1 MIETEFNGATASGVH
16 SVKIEIWSDI
26 ACPWCYV
33 GKRRFESALADFP
46 HAGDVEVVWRSFE
59 LDSSAPQRQEGRQ
72 AELLARK
79 YGVPLDRAE
88 AMNANMTA
96 EAKKEGLD
104 FHFERVQVG
113 NTFDAHR
120 LIHFA
125 DAHGKRGEMVERLFR
140 AYLTDGEALGDR
152 DVLVRLAADIGLDS
166 DSVRSALMGSAFVD
180 AVRADQERARMF
192 GISGVPFFAIDEK
205 YGVSGAQPSAALL
218 EVLEQAWNDAGVA
231 EVAVSAPADGCDD
244 GRCAV

>member
-1 MIETEFNGATASGVH
+1 M
-16 SVKIEIWSDI
+16 KIEIWSDI

-33 GKRRFESALADFP
+33 GKRRFERALGEFP
-46 HAGDVEVVWRSFE
+46 HGKDVEVVWRSFE
-59 LDSSAPQRQEGRQ
+59 LDSSAPQRYEGRQ

-88 AMNANMTA
+88 AMNANMAA

-125 DAHGKRGEMVERLFR
+125 NGHGKRGEMVERLFR
-140 AYLTDGEALGDR
+140 AYLTDGEALNDR
-152 DVLVRLAADIGLDS
+152 EVLVRLAADIGLDGEAA
-166 DSVRSALMGSAFVD
+166 RAALMSNDFAD
-180 AVRADQERARMF
+180 AVRADEERARTF
-192 GISGVPFFAIDEK
+192 GISGVPVFAIVEK
-205 YGVSGAQPSAALL
+205 YGVSGAQPTAALL
-218 EVLEQAWNDAGVA
+218 EVLEQAWNDTAVQAVVA
-231 EVAVSAPADGCDD
+231 ADG
-244 GRCAV
+244 

>member
-1 MIETEFNGATASGVH
+1 M
-16 SVKIEIWSDI
+16 KIEIWSDI

-33 GKRRFESALADFP
+33 GKRRFERALADFP
-46 HAGDVEVVWRSFE
+46 HAEDIEVVWRSFE

-166 DSVRSALMGSAFVD
+166 DSVRSALTGNAFVD

-205 YGVSGAQPSAALL
+205 YGVSGAQPPAALL
-218 EVLEQAWNDAGVA
+218 EVLDQAWNDAGVA

>member
-1 MIETEFNGATASGVH
+1 M
-16 SVKIEIWSDI
+16 KIEIWSDI

-33 GKRRFESALADFP
+33 GKRRFERALADFP
-46 HAGDVEVVWRSFE
+46 HAEDVEVVWRSFE
-59 LDSSAPQRQEGRQ
+59 LDSSAPQRQEGKQ

-152 DVLVRLAADIGLDS
+152 DVLVRLAADIGLDT
-166 DSVRSALMGSAFVD
+166 DAVRVALMGNAFAD

-205 YGVSGAQPSAALL
+205 YGVSGAQPPAALL
-218 EVLEQAWNDAGVA
+218 EVLEQAWNDAGAA
-231 EVAVSAPADGCDD
+231 EVAVTAPADGCND
-244 GRCAV
+244 GRCTV